1 MRAKKSFRTTGTHF
15 GTMKKSLFPLIL
27 AYILLWVSGTC
38 FAQSAATVM
47 FASGDV
53 QIVDKDGRARA
64 AIRGGE
70 FGAGETMDTAEGRV
84 QLRFHDGASM
94 SLQPATR
101 FRIDEFRFV
110 DQNGKASPDNKG
122 FFSLIKGGFR
132 TISGLIGKGHR
143 EQYKVDTVVAT
154 IGIRGTDYSAH
165 LGPSGLEVSTF
176 GGLVEVCSNAGCAL
190 VALGETII
198 VTDRDSLPIRQAKS
212 LEGQGSKPLAPGI
225 QPPLPVELPPADVS
239 PSQPPSAPM
248 PLHEPAS
255 VGRIRG

>member
-1 MRAKKSFRTTGTHF
+1 MSAKKSLRTTGAHF

-27 AYILLWVSGTC
+27 AHILLWASGTC

-53 QIVDKDGRARA
+53 QIVDKEGRARA
-64 AIRGGE
+64 AVRGGE
-70 FGAGETMDTAEGRV
+70 FSAGETMETAEGRV

-176 GGLVEVCSNAGCAL
+176 VGLVEVCSNVGCAL
-190 VALGETII
+190 VAPGETII
-198 VTDRDSLPIRQAKS
+198 APDRDSLPRRETRRMDGLDGKS
-212 LEGQGSKPLAPGI
+212 LMPEI
-225 QPPLPVELPPADVS
+225 PPPSIMPVELPQVI
-239 PSQPPSAPM
+239 M
-248 PLHEPAS
+248 PVHRPKDF
-255 VGRIRG
+255 R